1 MKKTDKE
8 KIKNTVQRAYAG
20 IAKGKKQGCGCT
32 SCGTE
37 FAESIGYTKKDLQK
51 IPAESNLGLSCGNP
65 IAHANLKKGDV
76 VLDLGAGAGFDC
88 FLAAAKVGTRGN
100 VIGLDM
106 TPAMIAKARKN
117 AKNNNV
123 KNVDFRLGEIENMP
137 VENNSVDI
145 VISNCVINLSSDK
158 QKVFR
163 EIYRVLKPGGRIAI
177 SDIALLKP
185 LPKKIQ
191 KSMEAYVGCVSGALL
206 VDAYKK
212 MVAASGLKDVNITI
226 KGASS
231 CIKPDTKDPIGKAMI
246 DRLGKGES
254 LLDYVVSVYVE
265 GYKR

>member
-1 MKKTDKE
+1 MNKT
-8 KIKNTVQRAYAG
+8 KIKHVVQRAYAK
-20 IAKGKKQGCGCT
+20 IATGKQARCGCQ
-32 SCGTE
+32 CGGTE

-65 IAHANLKKGDV
+65 IAYAHLKKGDV

-88 FLAAAKVGTRGN
+88 FLAAAKVGNKGK

-123 KNVDFRLGEIENMP
+123 KNVEFRLGEIEHMP
-137 VENNSVDI
+137 VEHNSVDI

-212 MVAASGLKDVNITI
+212 LATDAGLKNVNVVI
-226 KGASS
+226 KGSSS
-231 CIKPDTKDPIGKAMI
+231 CIQPDTQDPIGKAMM
-246 DRLGKGES
+246 DGLGKGES
-254 LLDYVVSVYVE
+254 LAEYVVSVYVE